1 VEEQE
6 KFLRFAAINIGSNA
20 IRLFIA
26 NVFETKNAPLFKKAN
41 LIRLPIRLGNDSF
54 LEGEISQKKIDQLVL
69 AMKAYKSLIEV
80 YNPISYRV
88 CATSAMREA
97 ANAKK
102 IVDIIYKETG
112 LEVEIIDGKT
122 EADIIYSNHI
132 AEYLDNHNSYLYI
145 DVGGGSTEI
154 SLFSKNK
161 IVASKSFSIG
171 TIRLLYNQVDKDYW
185 NEFKEWVKK
194 ATENYKPMLAIGS
207 GGNINK
213 LVKMA
218 NKKDNKFINYDNLK
232 SLKDMINSHTIEE
245 RIQILDLNPDRADV
259 IVPASKI
266 YLTVMKMAEIERIYI
281 PQIGLADG
289 MVRLLYED
297 YKRRKK

>member
-1 VEEQE
+1 MEEQE

-26 NVFETKNAPLFKKAN
+26 NVFETKNGPLFKKAN

-54 LEGEISQKKIDQLVL
+54 LDGEISQEKIDKLVL
-69 AMKAYKSLIEV
+69 AMKAYKSLMEV
-80 YNPISYRV
+80 YNPINYRV

-102 IVDIIYKETG
+102 IVDVIYKETG

-145 DVGGGSTEI
+145 DVGGGSTEV

-161 IVASKSFSIG
+161 IVASKSFRIG

-194 ATENYKPMLAIGS
+194 ATENYKPLLAIGS

-218 NKKDNKFINYDNLK
+218 NKKENKFINYDALK

-245 RIQILDLNPDRADV
+245 RVQILDMNPDRADV
-259 IVPASKI
+259 VVPASKI

-289 MVRLLYED
+289 MVRLLYDD
-297 YKRRKK
+297 YKHRKK